1 MITET
6 QWLFPLIW
14 AGLYTSDY
22 CFTLA
27 CARLYQ
33 AQSTIV
39 FEGSYEITPAFQR
52 DVNALRRISPRFV
65 AILVASTAYVWF
77 FARVSSA
84 WEIRDV
90 FTVAIGALVLIQLT
104 VHLRHLRNW
113 FLLRAV
119 HRGSIT
125 GHIEY
130 RRGVVLRGSAF
141 ELLTF
146 TALYACLSVVTHN
159 PFVLGGA
166 IACSV
171 LAASHYS
178 LARRHDAARAGSENK
193 AAHAANGH
201 PS

>member
-1 MITET
+1 MFTET
-6 QWLFPLIW
+6 QWLFPLVW

-22 CFTLA
+22 CFTIA

-65 AILVASTAYVWF
+65 AILVASTAYVWLL
-77 FARVSSA
+77 ARVSSA
-84 WEIRDV
+84 WETHDV
-90 FTVAIGALVLIQLT
+90 FALAIGALVLIQLT

-125 GHIEY
+125 GHIDY

-146 TALYACLSVVTHN
+146 SALYACLFVVTRN

-171 LAASHYS
+171 LSINHYW
-178 LARRHDAARAGSENK
+178 LARRHDVSRAGAENK
-193 AAHAANGH
+193 AAHAANAH

>member
-6 QWLFPLIW
+6 RWLFPLLW

-22 CFTLA
+22 CFTIA

-33 AQSTIV
+33 AQSTIE

-65 AILVASTAYVWF
+65 AILIGSTAYVWLL
-77 FARVSSA
+77 AHLSTA
-84 WEIRDV
+84 WEFREL
-90 FTVAIGALVLIQLT
+90 FAVAIGALVLIQLT

-125 GHIEY
+125 GHIAY
-130 RRGVVLRGSAF
+130 RRDVVLRASAF

-146 TALYACLSVVTHN
+146 SALFACLSVVTHSR
-159 PFVLGGA
+159 FVLGGA

-171 LAASHYS
+171 LSLNHYS
-178 LARRHDAARAGSENK
+178 LARRHDASRAGAENK
-193 AAHAANGH
+193 AAPAANAH